1 MRLYRP
7 TSTKAG
13 RTYTSSIWW
22 CEASFDGE
30 TIRFSTGVSDYDEA
44 RKQALIK
51 LAERIQAALAGEV
64 KTIQE
69 AADEYLSALRASRS
83 PKTAETARMALRP
96 VLEIF
101 GRRLTVPPPHVDE
114 IQKYV
119 NRIAPSL
126 SGRTV
131 RLRIQHLARVLG
143 STPKALWPK
152 LRLPPEST
160 DVGRALSD
168 DEIHRIL
175 HVADSMAA
183 GSDGSVQVE
192 ASDGR
197 VFQQR
202 RHRRAVLM
210 PCYLRVLLWT
220 GMRSGEAKR
229 LQWRHIDLSG
239 GLIDVPGS
247 KTAAARRRIPIAPA
261 LHETL
266 LRHRDWY
273 TERFGTV
280 QPEWYLFPAGS
291 PQPLDPRRPV
301 VDLTNAWDSIR
312 ERSGVECRIHD
323 LRHTFISRLAESGV
337 PETTIMEIVGHVS
350 RAMLLRY
357 SHSRLEARRAAVSAV
372 RIGV

>member
-7 TSTKAG
+7 TCVKAG

-30 TIRFSTGVSDYDEA
+30 MIRFSTGVSDYDEA

-64 KTIQE
+64 RTIQQ
-69 AADEYLSALRASRS
+69 AAEEYISALRASRS
-83 PKTAETARMALRP
+83 AKTVETARMALRP
-96 VLEIF
+96 VLAVF

-114 IQKYV
+114 IQQYV

-126 SGRTV
+126 SGRTE

-152 LRLPPEST
+152 LRMPSEAS

-175 HVADSMAA
+175 TVADSMAA
-183 GSDGSVQVE
+183 GSDGSVHVQ

-202 RHRRAVLM
+202 RHSRGVLM
-210 PCYLRVLLWT
+210 PCYLRVLLLT
-220 GMRSGEAKR
+220 GMRAGEAKR
-229 LQWRHIDLSG
+229 LQWRHVDLDAC
-239 GLIDVPGS
+239 LIDVPGT
-247 KTAAARRRIPIAPA
+247 KTSAARRRIPIAPA
-261 LHETL
+261 LMETL
-266 LRHRDWY
+266 LRHRQWY
-273 TERFGTV
+273 VEKFGRTD
-280 QPEWYLFPAGS
+280 PEWYLFPTGS
-291 PQPLDPRRPV
+291 PQPADPRRPV
-301 VDLTNAWDSIR
+301 SDLTNAWDSIR
-312 ERSGVECRIHD
+312 ERAGVECRIHD
-323 LRHTFISRLAESGV
+323 LRHTFVSRLAEAGT

-357 SHSRLEARRAAVSAV
+357 SHSRLEARRAAVGAI
-372 RIGV
+372 RLGA

>member
-7 TSTKAG
+7 TCTKG
-13 RTYTSSIWW
+13 NRVYTSGVWW

-30 TIRFSTGVSDYDEA
+30 TIRFSTGQSDLNQA
-44 RKQALIK
+44 RRQALIK

-64 KTIQE
+64 KTIQQ
-69 AADEYLSALRASRS
+69 AAEEYLAALAASRS
-83 PKTAETARMALRP
+83 AKTVETARMALRP
-96 VLEIF
+96 VLAVF
-101 GRRLTVPPPHVDE
+101 GRRLTVPPPNADE

-119 NRIAPSL
+119 NQTATSL

-143 STPKALWPK
+143 SSPKALWPC
-152 LRLPPEST
+152 LRLPSEAS

-175 HVADSMAA
+175 SVADAMAA
-183 GSDGSVQVE
+183 GGDGALDVS

-197 VFQQR
+197 RFIQR
-202 RHRRAVLM
+202 RHSRGTLM
-210 PCYLRVLLWT
+210 PCFLRVLLWT

-229 LQWRHIDLSG
+229 LQWRHLDLDAR
-239 GLIDVPGS
+239 LIDVPGS

-266 LRHRDWY
+266 LQHRQWY
-273 TERFGTV
+273 VEKFGRTD
-280 QPEWYLFPAGS
+280 QEWYLFPSGS
-291 PQPLDPRRPV
+291 PQPLDPRKPV
-301 VDLTNAWDSIR
+301 TDLTNAWDSIR
-312 ERSGVECRIHD
+312 ERAGVECRIHD

-357 SHSRLEARRAAVSAV
+357 SHSRLEARRAAVSGI

>member
-7 TSTKAG
+7 SCVKAG

-30 TIRFSTGVSDYDEA
+30 TIRFSTGVSDYNEA

-64 KTIQE
+64 KTIQQ
-69 AADEYLSALRASRS
+69 AAEEYLAALAASRS
-83 PKTAETARMALRP
+83 AKTVETARMALRP
-96 VLEIF
+96 VLAVF

-119 NRIAPSL
+119 NHVSASL

-152 LRLPPEST
+152 LRMPSEAT
-160 DVGRALSD
+160 DVGRSLSD

-175 HVADSMAA
+175 SVADAMAA
-183 GSDGSVQVE
+183 GSDGSVHVE

-202 RHRRAVLM
+202 RHSRGTLM
-210 PCYLRVLLWT
+210 PCFLRVLLWT

-229 LQWRHIDLSG
+229 LQWRHVDLDA

-266 LRHRDWY
+266 LRHRQWY
-273 TERFGTV
+273 VERFGRTD
-280 QPEWYLFPAGS
+280 PEWYLFPSGS

-312 ERSGVECRIHD
+312 ERAGVECRVHD

-357 SHSRLEARRAAVSAV
+357 SHSRLEARRAAVSAI
-372 RIGV
+372 RIGT